1 MNSTIALALTWAFRE
16 YSYQEK
22 LIKIINF
29 LIFIKKHCP
38 RPTVVR
44 TASTASITTLSR
56 LISLSA
62 FERWFRSLAQPIRRQ
77 HLRVAMET
85 TDAFARF

>member
-16 YSYQEK
+16 YSYQGE

-29 LIFIKKHCP
+29 LIFIKKHCA

-56 LISLSA
+56 LTLSLLSNVGSVLSLSQSEGSIYA
-62 FERWFRSLAQPIRRQ
+62 LP
-77 HLRVAMET
+77 
-85 TDAFARF
+85 